1 MDEGQ
6 ADRARREMEATI
18 DRYRTQLVQG
28 HPLAAALELDLVR
41 LELMQGQPQEA
52 AARLDAQRRTL
63 IDNFPETSRYRRQLD
78 CLDAGNTDPACW
90 R

>member
-1 MDEGQ
+1 MMD
-6 ADRARREMEATI
+6 ARIRKFRKMLAEAPN
-18 DRYRTQLVQG
+18 YELWK
-28 HPLAAALELDLVR
+28 AAALELDLVR